1 MSSGFGIQKVASLG
15 IVMLPD
21 SDEVGNTLLP
31 QDVSGGH
38 VHYSTTVRQ
47 DVDANAAVTAV
58 STSEYLGRAPRNS
71 RFLSTARE
79 LAGEWPAPA
88 ARSAKPART

>member
-21 SDEVGNTLLP
+21 SDEVGNILLP

-38 VHYSTTVRQ
+38 VNHSM
-47 DVDANAAVTAV
+47 AV
-58 STSEYLGRAPRNS
+58 
-71 RFLSTARE
+71 
-79 LAGEWPAPA
+79 
-88 ARSAKPART
+88 